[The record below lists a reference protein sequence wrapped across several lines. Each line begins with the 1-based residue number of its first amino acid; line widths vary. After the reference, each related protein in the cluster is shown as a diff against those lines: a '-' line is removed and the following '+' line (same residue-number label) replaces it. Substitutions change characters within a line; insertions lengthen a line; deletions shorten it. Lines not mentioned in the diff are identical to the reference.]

1 MTPSTAFE
9 FNSNMFPYT
18 GRDAVSEEPYLFY
31 FVARQLFRLESVDAV
46 VNALVTC
53 TVSRNFRSVRST
65 TCFFLLRRCV
75 PPPIFLSARRQVRV
89 LALAGILSISVS
101 TGNPGFAA
109 SDPSTGLTAPHLNL
123 SIGDKT
129 QYYFYTYDHHAIV
142 SSDAV
147 EPLLSFNAQ
156 SASSVLKSGTKSEM
170 PQPQLSGRMT
180 LLKQGNR
187 TKVFAARVAMPLEVI
202 YFPQCGIN
210 SHIRQWH
217 STNREYM

>member
-1 MTPSTAFE
+1 MQLSMP
-9 FNSNMFPYT
+9 
-18 GRDAVSEEPYLFY
+18 LLL
-31 FVARQLFRLESVDAV
+31 ARHPETSSQFGQRRV
-46 VNALVTC
+46 
-53 TVSRNFRSVRST
+53 
-65 TCFFLLRRCV
+65 FFFCAA
-75 PPPIFLSARRQVRV
+75 ARRP
-89 LALAGILSISVS
+89 LCCTNPLSFLHAAKCVCSRLPAPYPFSVS
-101 TGNPGFAA
+101 MGNPGFAA

-187 TKVFAARVAMPLEVI
+187 TKVFAARVAMALEVI